1 MQIVALSLS
10 LHQVKVIAGLGTTVD
25 VILRNGILKEGDT
38 LVLTGTEGP
47 FSTQVSH
54 ISSSVPPSS
63 LTPWG
68 EGNLSTEVYT
78 S

>member
-68 EGNLSTEVYT
+68 ECSLSTEVYT
-78 S
+78 H